1 MSASD
6 HWHKS
11 LSFVRLGR
19 RLLSMPLVVVLIPFV
34 VGIALADVVVLPMG
48 YVAALGAL
56 LLVGVWLL
64 RRHSVVWLYGV
75 AALIVVGYMVA
86 ELRQVRGVVPLECEL
101 PMTIVLDSEPRQ
113 RDGYQLAD
121 GRIVACGEVEEVDE
135 RVLLWIR
142 DYELSVGDVVY
153 GVMSL
158 NGRLSRGEEYDRL
171 LRRRGYVGGVGL
183 NGYNIDSVKHSS
195 ATDLQSR
202 AIAKLRRAG
211 SGSAVYA
218 TVEAMVTGSR
228 RLFSADLRDA
238 YSRTG
243 LSHLMAVS
251 GLHLG
256 IVAMVVGWL
265 LAPLRL
271 LHRGHRLAGLL
282 TIILLWVYATMSG
295 LSPSVV
301 RAALMFS
308 VLLLSTL
315 GSLRYDTLN
324 ALAAAILLMLVYR
337 PNYLY
342 DISFQL
348 SVTAVVGIVVWG
360 VPLLRRVRIGGVV
373 GWLLSSLVVG
383 VAATLWTLP
392 IISHSFG
399 NIPLIGVIAT
409 PFAIVTTSLIVAL
422 GIVALLL
429 PDIVARPVVA
439 VAEWCAE
446 VQNGAVEWLAQ
457 MSWSSFGYTLSERG
471 VWLYYALFVVITIVI
486 WSINRK
492 KVVTL
497 SEYDDYRRHRDSQK

>member
-1 MSASD
+1 
-6 HWHKS
+6 
-11 LSFVRLGR
+11 
-19 RLLSMPLVVVLIPFV
+19 
-34 VGIALADVVVLPMG
+34 
-48 YVAALGAL
+48 
-56 LLVGVWLL
+56 
-64 RRHSVVWLYGV
+64 
-75 AALIVVGYMVA
+75 
-86 ELRQVRGVVPLECEL
+86 
-101 PMTIVLDSEPRQ
+101 
-113 RDGYQLAD
+113 
-121 GRIVACGEVEEVDE
+121 
-135 RVLLWIR
+135 
-142 DYELSVGDVVY
+142 
-153 GVMSL
+153 
-158 NGRLSRGEEYDRL
+158 
-171 LRRRGYVGGVGL
+171 
-183 NGYNIDSVKHSS
+183 
-195 ATDLQSR
+195 
-202 AIAKLRRAG
+202 
-211 SGSAVYA
+211 
-218 TVEAMVTGSR
+218 
-228 RLFSADLRDA
+228 
-238 YSRTG
+238 
-243 LSHLMAVS
+243 
-251 GLHLG
+251 
-256 IVAMVVGWL
+256 MVVGWL

-308 VLLLSTL
+308 VLLLSNL